1 VKLNLSVESKKRLRK
16 GFQLF
21 ALSLNFFCTRT
32 PNSGWKCADFVKAPT
47 FCFVIKFFS
56 IRTPN
61 SGWKCVQG
69 QVRVCRESAA
79 LLPSSKMM
87 SVPHPLPPP
96 HVSLTPPYVQLTGWI
111 RELLA
116 ANQLTLAQ
124 IKALRKPLRVVS
136 AATRGGAPT
145 RVHRV
150 ECIIYPVTN
159 YSPTEEEEEKG
170 KRPKVA
176 VSGRLVRQGQG
187 SELVLFSVWG
197 ERKTEGCIF
206 L

>member
-1 VKLNLSVESKKRLRK
+1 
-16 GFQLF
+16 
-21 ALSLNFFCTRT
+21 
-32 PNSGWKCADFVKAPT
+32 
-47 FCFVIKFFS
+47 
-56 IRTPN
+56 
-61 SGWKCVQG
+61 VQG

-79 LLPSSKMM
+79 LLPSSKL

-111 RELLA
+111 RDLLA

-136 AATRGGAPT
+136 AAAAATRGAPT

-159 YSPTEEEEEKG
+159 YSPAEEGEEEKS

-187 SELVLFSVWG
+187 SGVGFIVSLG
-197 ERKTEGCIF
+197 RKEKRRLHFFVI
-206 L
+206 LYASIADP

>member
-1 VKLNLSVESKKRLRK
+1 LKARKGSQILLYHYIFFPPGLQIPVGNVQTSKRLPN
-16 GFQLF
+16 F
-21 ALSLNFFCTRT
+21 ALSLNFF
-32 PNSGWKCADFVKAPT
+32 PPGLQIPVGKN
-47 FCFVIKFFS
+47 
-56 IRTPN
+56 
-61 SGWKCVQG
+61 VQG

-79 LLPSSKMM
+79 LLPSKL

-111 RELLA
+111 RDLLA

-124 IKALRKPLRVVS
+124 IKALRKPLRKPLRVVS
-136 AATRGGAPT
+136 AGAAATRGGAPT

-159 YSPTEEEEEKG
+159 YSPAEEEEEKS

-187 SELVLFSVWG
+187 SELVLLSVWG
-197 ERKTEGCIF
+197 KRKRGGCIF

>member
-1 VKLNLSVESKKRLRK
+1 M
-16 GFQLF
+16 
-21 ALSLNFFCTRT
+21 
-32 PNSGWKCADFVKAPT
+32 
-47 FCFVIKFFS
+47 
-56 IRTPN
+56 
-61 SGWKCVQG
+61 
-69 QVRVCRESAA
+69 RVCRESAA

-136 AATRGGAPT
+136 AAAATRGGAPT

-159 YSPTEEEEEKG
+159 YSPAEEEEEKRM
-170 KRPKVA
+170 RPKVA
-176 VSGRLVRQGQG
+176 VSGRLVRQEQG
-187 SELVLFSVWG
+187 SELVLLSVGKKGNG
-197 ERKTEGCIF
+197 EAVCNLLRKVLGETRTTQASSVEGIVSLDEYF
-206 L
+206 VRRLDKI

>member
-1 VKLNLSVESKKRLRK
+1 
-16 GFQLF
+16 
-21 ALSLNFFCTRT
+21 
-32 PNSGWKCADFVKAPT
+32 
-47 FCFVIKFFS
+47 
-56 IRTPN
+56 
-61 SGWKCVQG
+61 
-69 QVRVCRESAA
+69 VRVCRESAA
-79 LLPSSKMM
+79 LLPSSKL

-111 RELLA
+111 RDLLA

-136 AATRGGAPT
+136 AAAATRGGAPT

-159 YSPTEEEEEKG
+159 YSPAEEGQEEEKS

-187 SELVLFSVWG
+187 SELVLFSVG
-197 ERKTEGCIF
+197 EKGKGEVAMFVI
-206 L
+206 LNASVADP

>member
-1 VKLNLSVESKKRLRK
+1 LLITFFPHPDSKFRLK
-16 GFQLF
+16 
-21 ALSLNFFCTRT
+21 N
-32 PNSGWKCADFVKAPT
+32 
-47 FCFVIKFFS
+47 
-56 IRTPN
+56 
-61 SGWKCVQG
+61 VQG

-79 LLPSSKMM
+79 MLPSSKMM

-136 AATRGGAPT
+136 AAAAATRGAPT

-159 YSPTEEEEEKG
+159 YSPAEEEEEKRM
-170 KRPKVA
+170 RPKVA

-187 SELVLFSVWG
+187 SESVLLSVGKKGNG
-197 ERKTEGCIF
+197 EGAAYNLSRKVLGVTRTTQTSTYS
-206 L
+206 

>member
-1 VKLNLSVESKKRLRK
+1 M
-16 GFQLF
+16 
-21 ALSLNFFCTRT
+21 
-32 PNSGWKCADFVKAPT
+32 
-47 FCFVIKFFS
+47 
-56 IRTPN
+56 
-61 SGWKCVQG
+61 
-69 QVRVCRESAA
+69 RVCRESAA
-79 LLPSSKMM
+79 LLPSSKL

-136 AATRGGAPT
+136 AAAAATRGAPT

-159 YSPTEEEEEKG
+159 YSPAEEGEEEKSQ
-170 KRPKVA
+170 RPKVA
-176 VSGRLVRQGQG
+176 VSGRLVRQGKDRSWFYCQLG
-187 SELVLFSVWG
+187 RKEMGRLHITFCVRFLVEPVQLKKVQLKGLFH
-197 ERKTEGCIF
+197 
-206 L
+206 